1 MAVRGVDFMTL
12 RAQPVALAREAAA
25 VRFDRHLQRM
35 IVGRSVHPVTAR
47 TRRLA
52 FPKTARE
59 RERLRAIE
67 AARTAVGP
75 EITLRIVLR
84 NRLADE
90 KRQREILVAV
100 ARLEPEEDVVLVAV
114 AVAAGIEDLPRVCLL
129 RREDPE
135 LRGGRFG
142 RFARRILLP
151 VARDGDVR
159 RARTVTG
166 FAADAHFGPRGRVR
180 LRGRMEILRQFR
192 RVAVDAGDVPDLEQL
207 VIRIAG
213 DRRDLFPI
221 DPPPRLVVPEH
232 RQHVDPAVRQL
243 REIPLEPARAER
255 VVDLEL
261 FSRPLVV
268 RDRDEVPAVA
278 RLHRVRAA
286 VRLEPNCSACGQ
298 CGGRVRAPGAPAS
311 GGAGSPTRQPRWGAG
326 GAPRAVRKAEITLHA
341 GLGNR
346 LRHLNVEGLTPGVI
360 GRFVTAL
367 TLLRA
372 DIPII
377 IFILARGPTL
387 LPRGGDPTP
396 TAVAQR
402 VRASQRLKAVA
413 R

>member
-151 VARDGDVR
+151 LARDGDVR

-166 FAADAHFGPRGRVR
+166 FAADAHFGPRGGVR

-298 CGGRVRAPGAPAS
+298 CGGRVRAPGALAS
-311 GGAGSPTRQPRWGAG
+311 GG

-372 DIPII
+372 DIPVI

-396 TAVAQR
+396 PPVAP
-402 VRASQRLKAVA
+402 RL
-413 R
+413 RGSPRR